1 MLPPL
6 AMAAVPEALGGWLA
20 LLMLALL
27 LRALLMRALPMLKL
41 LMRTTQL
48 QGALGHLHDQVVLG
62 LQRLRAPP
70 LVHLLPGALL
80 PLVVAWHHRRRLLLV
95 LVLVLQARLPRL
107 PWHSAR
113 GTAAHVTCN
122 MSITRYRSG

>member
-1 MLPPL
+1 MEEAQLWWVPVRPPL
-6 AMAAVPEALGGWLA
+6 AMAAVPVALGGWLA
-20 LLMLALL
+20 LLM
-27 LRALLMRALPMLKL
+27 
-41 LMRTTQL
+41 RTAQL

-70 LVHLLPGALL
+70 LGHLLPGALP

-95 LVLVLQARLPRL
+95 LVLQARLPTL

-113 GTAAHVTCN
+113 GTAAL
-122 MSITRYRSG
+122 

>member
-1 MLPPL
+1 
-6 AMAAVPEALGGWLA
+6 MAAVPGALGGWLA

-27 LRALLMRALPMLKL
+27 MLALLMRTA
-41 LMRTTQL
+41 QL

-95 LVLVLQARLPRL
+95 LVLQARLPTL
-107 PWHSAR
+107 PSHSAR
-113 GTAAHVTCN
+113 GTAAL
-122 MSITRYRSG
+122 